1 MSKFEK
7 FISKFQLVRI
17 RSRKLTVIVLVV
29 AIVLSMGALTVL
41 HLSRKQLQ
49 NRTDELREQ
58 AAHLEKENSNLAQ
71 NISEIGT
78 VQGIKRIA
86 SQMLDLVEAGGG
98 FFTPGENN
106 P

>member
-1 MSKFEK
+1 MAQKKRPPIRVEFRRGSP
-7 FISKFQLVRI
+7 LV
-17 RSRKLTVIVLVV
+17 KVLLIVTILVCTFSLLALRV
-29 AIVLSMGALTVL
+29 AIDAADADTAL
-41 HLSRKQLQ
+41 
-49 NRTDELREQ
+49 LRDQ

>member
-29 AIVLSMGALTVL
+29 AFVLSMGALTAL

-58 AAHLEKENSNLAQ
+58 AAHLELENAALQEDIDQVGSIQSIVEIAEKEL
-71 NISEIGT
+71 GL
-78 VQGIKRIA
+78 VQPDA
-86 SQMLDLVEAGGG
+86 V
-98 FFTPGENN
+98 FFETAP
-106 P
+106 

>member
-29 AIVLSMGALTVL
+29 AIVLSMGALTAL

-58 AAHLEKENSNLAQ
+58 AAHLELENAALQEDIDQVGSIQSIVEIAEKEL
-71 NISEIGT
+71 GL
-78 VQGIKRIA
+78 VQPDA
-86 SQMLDLVEAGGG
+86 VFYEAE
-98 FFTPGENN
+98 P
-106 P
+106 

>member
-29 AIVLSMGALTVL
+29 AIVLSMGALTAL

-58 AAHLEKENSNLAQ
+58 AAHLELENAALQEDIDQVGSIQSIVEIAEKEL
-71 NISEIGT
+71 GL
-78 VQGIKRIA
+78 VQPDA
-86 SQMLDLVEAGGG
+86 V
-98 FFTPGENN
+98 FFETAP
-106 P
+106 

>member
-7 FISKFQLVRI
+7 FISKFQLIRI

-29 AIVLSMGALTVL
+29 AIILSMGALTAL

-58 AAHLEKENSNLAQ
+58 AAHLELENAALQEDIDQVGSIQSIVEIAEKEL
-71 NISEIGT
+71 GL
-78 VQGIKRIA
+78 VQPDA
-86 SQMLDLVEAGGG
+86 V
-98 FFTPGENN
+98 FFETAP
-106 P
+106 

>member
-58 AAHLEKENSNLAQ
+58 AAHLELENAALQEDIDQVGSIQSIVEIAEKEL
-71 NISEIGT
+71 GL
-78 VQGIKRIA
+78 VQPDA
-86 SQMLDLVEAGGG
+86 V
-98 FFTPGENN
+98 FFETAP
-106 P
+106 

>member
-58 AAHLEKENSNLAQ
+58 AAHLELENAALQEDIDQVGSIQSIVEIAEKE
-71 NISEIGT
+71 
-78 VQGIKRIA
+78 
-86 SQMLDLVEAGGG
+86 LDLVQPDAVFYQVE
-98 FFTPGENN
+98 P
-106 P
+106 

>member
-17 RSRKLTVIVLVV
+17 RSRKLTVIMLVV

-49 NRTDELREQ
+49 NRTDDLREQ
-58 AAHLEKENSNLAQ
+58 AAHLELENAALQEDIDQVGSIQSIVEIAEKEL
-71 NISEIGT
+71 GL
-78 VQGIKRIA
+78 VQPDA
-86 SQMLDLVEAGGG
+86 V
-98 FFTPGENN
+98 FFETAP
-106 P
+106 

>member
-7 FISKFQLVRI
+7 FISKFQLIRI

-29 AIVLSMGALTVL
+29 AIVLSMGALTAL

-58 AAHLEKENSNLAQ
+58 AAHLELENAALQEDIDQVGSIQSIVEIAEKEL
-71 NISEIGT
+71 GL
-78 VQGIKRIA
+78 VQPDA
-86 SQMLDLVEAGGG
+86 V
-98 FFTPGENN
+98 FFETAP
-106 P
+106 

>member
-29 AIVLSMGALTVL
+29 AIVLSMGALTAL

-58 AAHLEKENSNLAQ
+58 AAHLELENAALQEDIDQVGSIQSIVESAEKEL
-71 NISEIGT
+71 GL
-78 VQGIKRIA
+78 VQPDA
-86 SQMLDLVEAGGG
+86 V
-98 FFTPGENN
+98 FFETAP
-106 P
+106 

>member
-29 AIVLSMGALTVL
+29 AIVLSMGALTAL

-58 AAHLEKENSNLAQ
+58 AAHLELENAALQEDIDQGGSIQSIVEIAEKEL
-71 NISEIGT
+71 GL
-78 VQGIKRIA
+78 VQPDA
-86 SQMLDLVEAGGG
+86 V
-98 FFTPGENN
+98 FFETAP
-106 P
+106 

>member
-29 AIVLSMGALTVL
+29 AIILSMGALTAL

-58 AAHLEKENSNLAQ
+58 AAHLELENAALQEDIDQVGSIQSIVEIAEKEL
-71 NISEIGT
+71 GL
-78 VQGIKRIA
+78 VQPDA
-86 SQMLDLVEAGGG
+86 V
-98 FFTPGENN
+98 FFETAP
-106 P
+106 